1 LTFPEFNGFIEHN
14 FVNSIQTYFQG
25 DFMHFQKL
33 IPITAIV
40 AAMGLVACEDSSSSA
55 GIESC
60 QIASQ
65 KPLTLETVQ
74 QGVPVKII
82 IDLKDGKLVQTFI
95 ASQDFSEQSCR
106 EFNEDDDYENVYCMG
121 NKLVTTSKQAYS
133 ETDFN
138 RLEQQYINECN
149 DAN

>member
-1 LTFPEFNGFIEHN
+1 
-14 FVNSIQTYFQG
+14 
-25 DFMHFQKL
+25 MHFLKL
-33 IPITAIV
+33 MPIAVIT
-40 AAMGLVACEDSSSSA
+40 AAMGLIACGDSGSNA

-60 QIASQ
+60 QITSQ
-65 KPLTLETVQ
+65 DPLTLETVQ

-82 IDLKDGKLVQTFI
+82 IDLKDGKLLQTFI
-95 ASQDFSEQSCR
+95 AGQDFSEQSCR

-121 NKLVTTSKQAYS
+121 NKLVTTSKQSYS

-138 RLEQQYINECN
+138 RLEQQYISECN

>member
-1 LTFPEFNGFIEHN
+1 
-14 FVNSIQTYFQG
+14 
-25 DFMHFQKL
+25 MHFLKL
-33 IPITAIV
+33 MPIAVIT
-40 AAMGLVACEDSSSSA
+40 AAMGLVACGDSGSNA

-60 QIASQ
+60 QITSQ

-82 IDLKDGKLVQTFI
+82 IDLKDGKLLQTFI
-95 ASQDFSEQSCR
+95 AGQDFSEQSCR

-121 NKLVTTSKQAYS
+121 NKLVTTSKQSYS

-138 RLEQQYINECN
+138 RLEQQYISECN

>member
-1 LTFPEFNGFIEHN
+1 
-14 FVNSIQTYFQG
+14 
-25 DFMHFQKL
+25 MHFLKL
-33 IPITAIV
+33 MPIAVIT
-40 AAMGLVACEDSSSSA
+40 AAMGLVACGDSGSNA

-60 QIASQ
+60 EVTSQ

-82 IDLKDGKLVQTFI
+82 IDLKDGKLLQTFI
-95 ASQDFSEQSCR
+95 AGQDFSEQSCR
-106 EFNEDDDYENVYCMG
+106 EFNEDYDYENVYCMG
-121 NKLVTTSKQAYS
+121 NKLVTTSKQSYS

>member
-1 LTFPEFNGFIEHN
+1 
-14 FVNSIQTYFQG
+14 
-25 DFMHFQKL
+25 MHFLKL
-33 IPITAIV
+33 MPIAVIT
-40 AAMGLVACEDSSSSA
+40 AAMGLVACGDSGSNA

-60 QIASQ
+60 QITSQ

-82 IDLKDGKLVQTFI
+82 IDLKDDKLLQTFI
-95 ASQDFSEQSCR
+95 AGQDFSEQSCR

-121 NKLVTTSKQAYS
+121 NKLVTTSKQSYS

-138 RLEQQYINECN
+138 RLEQQYISECN

>member
-1 LTFPEFNGFIEHN
+1 
-14 FVNSIQTYFQG
+14 
-25 DFMHFQKL
+25 MHFLKL
-33 IPITAIV
+33 LPIAVIT
-40 AAMGLVACEDSSSSA
+40 AAMGLVACGDSGSNA

-60 QIASQ
+60 QITSQ

-82 IDLKDGKLVQTFI
+82 IDLKDGKLLQTFI
-95 ASQDFSEQSCR
+95 AGQDFSEQSCR

-121 NKLVTTSKQAYS
+121 NKLVTTSKQSYS

-138 RLEQQYINECN
+138 RLEQQYISECN

>member
-1 LTFPEFNGFIEHN
+1 
-14 FVNSIQTYFQG
+14 
-25 DFMHFQKL
+25 MHFLKL
-33 IPITAIV
+33 MPIAVIT
-40 AAMGLVACEDSSSSA
+40 AAMGLVACGDSGSNA

-60 QIASQ
+60 QITSQ

-82 IDLKDGKLVQTFI
+82 IDLKDGKLLQTFI
-95 ASQDFSEQSCR
+95 AGQDFSEQSCR
-106 EFNEDDDYENVYCMG
+106 EFNENDDYENVYCMG
-121 NKLVTTSKQAYS
+121 NKLVTTSKQSYS

-138 RLEQQYINECN
+138 RLEQQYISECN

>member
-1 LTFPEFNGFIEHN
+1 
-14 FVNSIQTYFQG
+14 
-25 DFMHFQKL
+25 
-33 IPITAIV
+33 
-40 AAMGLVACEDSSSSA
+40 MGLVACGDSGSNA

-60 QIASQ
+60 QITSQ

-82 IDLKDGKLVQTFI
+82 IDLKDGKLLQTFI
-95 ASQDFSEQSCR
+95 AGQDFSEQSCR

-121 NKLVTTSKQAYS
+121 NKLVTTSKQSYS

-138 RLEQQYINECN
+138 RLEQQYISECN

>member
-1 LTFPEFNGFIEHN
+1 
-14 FVNSIQTYFQG
+14 
-25 DFMHFQKL
+25 MHFVKL
-33 IPITAIV
+33 KPIAVTI
-40 AAMGLVACEDSSSSA
+40 AAMGFVACGDSTDA
-55 GIESC
+55 KIESC
-60 QIASQ
+60 EVTSQ

-82 IDLKDGKLVQTFI
+82 IDLKDGKLLQTFI
-95 ASQDFSEQSCR
+95 AGQYFSEQSCR

-121 NKLVTTSKQAYS
+121 NKLVTTSKQSYS

-138 RLEQQYINECN
+138 RLEQQYISECN

>member
-1 LTFPEFNGFIEHN
+1 
-14 FVNSIQTYFQG
+14 
-25 DFMHFQKL
+25 MHFLKL
-33 IPITAIV
+33 MPIAVIT
-40 AAMGLVACEDSSSSA
+40 AAMGLVACGDSGSNA

-60 QIASQ
+60 QITSQ

-95 ASQDFSEQSCR
+95 AGQDFSEQSCR
-106 EFNEDDDYENVYCMG
+106 EFNENDDYENVYCMG
-121 NKLVTTSKQAYS
+121 NKLVTTSKQSYS

-138 RLEQQYINECN
+138 RLEQQYISECN